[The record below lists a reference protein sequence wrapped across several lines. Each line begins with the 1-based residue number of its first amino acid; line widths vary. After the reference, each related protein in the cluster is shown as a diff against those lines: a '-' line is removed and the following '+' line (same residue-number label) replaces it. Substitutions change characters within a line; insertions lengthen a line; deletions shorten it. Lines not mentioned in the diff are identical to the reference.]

1 MQIINTDHFQYT
13 RIEIKNVFYKDIYKY
28 IYIYKVYRFGILKC
42 FGFCWWIYFPEYFPL
57 SPVLGLDRRIPI
69 TQITF

>member
-42 FGFCWWIYFPEYFPL
+42 FGFCW
-57 SPVLGLDRRIPI
+57 
-69 TQITF
+69 